1 MHTTPSLHATQ
12 SIQDQVYAQWAKDPE
27 RFWAEA
33 GEAVHWYKHWDRVL
47 DGSRAPFYRW
57 FPGGVVNSCYN
68 ALDRHV
74 EQGRADQP
82 ALIYDSPV
90 TGTIKTFTY
99 RELRDEVARF
109 AGVLRGQGVRTG
121 DRVIIYMPMVPEA
134 VVAMLACARIGAIH
148 SVVFGGF
155 ASHELAARI
164 SHAEPTLIVSAS
176 CGIEVNRVVPYKPLL
191 DKAIELASGK
201 PRSCIIL
208 QRPEERAPL
217 VAGRDYDW
225 SELMAA
231 AQPAECVPVAATDP
245 LYILY
250 TSGTTGMPKG
260 VVRDNGGHLVAL
272 KWSMTHIYGVE
283 PGEVYWAASD
293 LGWAVGHSYIVY
305 GPLFNG
311 NTTVLYE
318 GKPVG
323 TPDPGAFWRVISQHR
338 VSVFFTAPTAIR
350 AIKRDDPTGEHVRRY
365 DLARFQTFFLAG
377 ERCDPDTLH
386 WAEQQL
392 GVPVI
397 DHWWQTETGWPI
409 GVNCV
414 GLGMLPVKPG
424 SCAKAVVGYDV
435 RVLGED
441 GQELPSGQTG
451 NIVIRLPLPPG
462 CLPTLWH
469 NDEGY
474 VRSYVSRYPGY
485 YLTAD
490 AGYKDADGY
499 LWVMGRT
506 DDIINVAGHRLSTG
520 AMEEVLAS
528 HPDVAECAVVGVADK
543 IKGEIPLGLVV
554 LKAGVQRPAAAIA
567 DEVVGMVRE
576 RIGPVAAFRIAV
588 VVQRLP
594 KTRSGKILRG
604 TVKRIADGTEYRV
617 PPTIDDP
624 TTLDEIAAV
633 LAAVGYPR
641 R

>member
-1 MHTTPSLHATQ
+1 MHATPSLHATQ

-365 DLARFQTFFLAG
+365 DLARFRTFFLAG

-441 GQELPSGQTG
+441 GQELTSGQTG